1 MNTAKLNVIVG
12 IVVVALV
19 VASNSLYIVN
29 ERERAV
35 LLKFGEVVRT
45 DVQPGLHFKLPIVN
59 SVKKFEARL
68 MTLDSR
74 PQRYLTAE
82 KKGLIVDSYVKWRVS
97 NTDTY
102 YTATGGDELEAN
114 RLLSSRS
121 DNSLRNKFGERTV
134 YEVVS
139 GQRDELMAEVTNELD
154 SIAREELGIEI
165 VDVRV
170 KAVDLPPEVSSA
182 VYSRMASE
190 REREARELRS
200 RGREL
205 AEGIEAD
212 ADRQKTIIEAEAY
225 RLAQATRGEGDAEAA
240 EIYAEAFNL
249 DPEFYAFYR
258 SMNAYTASFANKD
271 DLLVL
276 EPDSEFFKFLNNS
289 GLAN

>member
-1 MNTAKLNVIVG
+1 MNASRLNIIAVIAVLVL
-12 IVVVALV
+12 VVV
-19 VASNSLYIVN
+19 SNSLYIVN

-35 LLKFGEVVRT
+35 LLKFGEVVAT

-59 SVKKFEARL
+59 DVKRFEARL

-82 KKGLIVDSYVKWRVS
+82 KKGLIVDSYVKWRVADVDS
-97 NTDTY
+97 Y

-114 RLLSSRS
+114 RLLTSRV
-121 DNSLRNKFGERTV
+121 DNGLRNKFGERTV

-139 GQRDELMAEVTNELD
+139 GERDELMAEIALQLD
-154 SIAREELGIEI
+154 DIARRELGIEI
-165 VDVRV
+165 LDVRV
-170 KAVDLPPEVSSA
+170 KAVDLPPEVSNS

-205 AEGIEAD
+205 AEVIEAD

-225 RLAQATRGEGDAEAA
+225 REAQAVRGEGDASAA
-240 EIYAEAFNL
+240 QIYAEAFNL
-249 DPEFYAFYR
+249 DPEFYSFYR
-258 SMNAYTASFANKD
+258 SMEAYRTSFANKD
-271 DLLVL
+271 DLLVI
-276 EPDSEFFKFLNNS
+276 EPDSDFFRFLKDSTPN
-289 GLAN
+289 

>member
-1 MNTAKLNVIVG
+1 MTGARLNIIVAVAVLAIAVI
-12 IVVVALV
+12 
-19 VASNSLYIVN
+19 SNSLYIVS

-35 LLKFGEVVRT
+35 LLKFGEVVQT
-45 DVQPGLHFKLPIVN
+45 DVPPGLHFKLPIVN
-59 SVKKFEARL
+59 DVKRFEARL

-82 KKGLIVDSYVKWRVS
+82 KKGLIVDSYVKWRVANVDS
-97 NTDTY
+97 Y

-114 RLLSSRS
+114 RLLTSRV
-121 DNSLRNKFGERTV
+121 DNGLRNKFGERTV

-139 GQRDELMAEVTNELD
+139 GERDQLMAEITAELD
-154 SIAREELGIEI
+154 RITRTELGIEI

-170 KAVDLPPEVSSA
+170 KAVDLPPEVSNA

-212 ADRQKTIIEAEAY
+212 ADRQKTIIEAGAY
-225 RLAQATRGEGDAEAA
+225 RQAQAIRGEGDAEAA
-240 EIYAEAFNL
+240 RIYADAFNL
-249 DPEFYAFYR
+249 DPEFYSFYR
-258 SMNAYTASFANKD
+258 SMNAYRTSFANKD
-271 DLLVL
+271 DMLVI
-276 EPDSEFFKFLNNS
+276 EPDSDFFRFLKDATPN
-289 GLAN
+289 